1 MPASITKA
9 LTLKHQSNLSEDIEE
24 VSFSAGDAVTVLKEW
39 GTSLLVKNDDGKL
52 FHVPKDA
59 VAK

>member
-1 MPASITKA
+1 MASITKA
-9 LTLKHQSNLSEDIEE
+9 LTLKHQSNLSEDCEE

-39 GTSLLVKNDDGKL
+39 DRFFLVKNDDGKL
-52 FHVPKDA
+52 FNVPKDA

>member
-1 MPASITKA
+1 MAKLTKP

-24 VSFSAGDAVTVLKEW
+24 VSLNIGDEVTVLKEW
-39 GTSLLVKNDDGKL
+39 DHFYLVKNDDGKL
-52 FHVPKDA
+52 FNVPKEA